1 MCWDNGLVL
10 DAPGGKIELVFG
22 ARFLYDLAWFGQDD
36 ALEAGFGDIANDTE
50 MRRASIT
57 IDGKL
62 GDRIEFRVQP
72 DFADFNNET
81 RDVYIGFLN
90 IPFFGR
96 VRLGRQKEPIGLNE
110 QTGQLNITFMERSLN
125 STFTSNRNDGV
136 SASRSFLDQR
146 LEMKYGVYLGETSRE
161 GDRSLNLAGRI
172 TSLPIRKSE
181 REFLHLGFGYSL
193 RQSKDNE
200 AQLRSRPE
208 ANLAPFL
215 VDTGVFGQETVN
227 FFAPEVAWV
236 QGPLSIQSELAVGR
250 MSSEPLGNPVFW
262 AAYLQTSFF
271 LTGENR
277 VYQSS
282 EGRFGRVHPRSNFL
296 FSRGPG
302 AWEVAARVS
311 RIDLNSGPV
320 QGGKLLDFTAGVNW
334 YLSPWVRFMA
344 NYVHSRRDPEGS
356 LNAFML
362 RLQLGVR

>member
-62 GDRIEFRVQP
+62 GGRIEFRVQP

-125 STFTSNRNDGV
+125 STFTSNRTDGV

-161 GDRSLNLAGRI
+161 GDRSTLALKQVRQVFQALATARPEGEPIWRQRFEDLERDLLELDLTLNRAVTDTRPILGSHPVYQYLARRYQINLRGVQFEPGEYPDERSWRELKQLLEQHRQVDALGRSTPGKNGRYASAAWGQEPGLRPLRQHSEAGR
-172 TSLPIRKSE
+172 LPGC
-181 REFLHLGFGYSL
+181 H
-193 RQSKDNE
+193 
-200 AQLRSRPE
+200 AQ
-208 ANLAPFL
+208 
-215 VDTGVFGQETVN
+215 
-227 FFAPEVAWV
+227 
-236 QGPLSIQSELAVGR
+236 
-250 MSSEPLGNPVFW
+250 
-262 AAYLQTSFF
+262 
-271 LTGENR
+271 
-277 VYQSS
+277 
-282 EGRFGRVHPRSNFL
+282 
-296 FSRGPG
+296 
-302 AWEVAARVS
+302 
-311 RIDLNSGPV
+311 
-320 QGGKLLDFTAGVNW
+320 
-334 YLSPWVRFMA
+334 
-344 NYVHSRRDPEGS
+344 
-356 LNAFML
+356 
-362 RLQLGVR
+362 